1 MPMLTI
7 PRVRPAHVAI
17 VICSMLATLG
27 FSATAEARGY
37 DAAQNDPAYWGSG
50 CYKIDRSGTSSWVAD
65 ADYDRVVLK
74 SGTENDVFDDVRAGD
89 VLRTVSGRDI
99 SHRILCPASEPTTT
113 TAPPTTTTVV
123 PTTTAPP
130 TTTTVPET
138 PTTTVAPTTTT
149 VAPPTTVVPTTTTVA
164 PPTTVAPTTTTVP
177 PTTTTEPPGTI
188 TSIPSTTTTVPATT
202 SLSPAPTTVPPT
214 TTTEPPGVVTEATTT
229 TVPSTT
235 TTVDIPTTTVPDDDD
250 SGDSQGSSPDDVP
263 SDLAFTGA
271 TVEQAII
278 LGLAMMLVGFAL
290 AAMSR
295 RSRTAAVETVRSSDG

>member
-177 PTTTTEPPGTI
+177 TTTTTEPPGTI
-188 TSIPSTTTTVPATT
+188 TSIPSTTTT
-202 SLSPAPTTVPPT
+202 TVPESTTTIPP
-214 TTTEPPGVVTEATTT
+214 TTTEPPGTTASTPPPGDDDVSTGTTT
-229 TVPSTT
+229 
-235 TTVDIPTTTVPDDDD
+235 
-250 SGDSQGSSPDDVP
+250 Q
-263 SDLAFTGA
+263 LAFTGA
-271 TVEQAII
+271 DVAQTSLFALIALI
-278 LGLAMMLVGFAL
+278 LGATLTMLGRFL
-290 AAMSR
+290 EGR
-295 RSRTAAVETVRSSDG
+295 RAAVVDAERSAD